1 MGNARVL
8 DLKFTVFLFFS
19 TKGMWNLASALM
31 IVDMEKTQ
39 IGSKNTLNFRLSLIL
54 CLNSEFE
61 VLIFPL

>member
-1 MGNARVL
+1 MGNVRVL
-8 DLKFTVFLFFS
+8 DLKFTVFLFFP

-39 IGSKNTLNFRLSLIL
+39 IGSKNTLNFRLSLML